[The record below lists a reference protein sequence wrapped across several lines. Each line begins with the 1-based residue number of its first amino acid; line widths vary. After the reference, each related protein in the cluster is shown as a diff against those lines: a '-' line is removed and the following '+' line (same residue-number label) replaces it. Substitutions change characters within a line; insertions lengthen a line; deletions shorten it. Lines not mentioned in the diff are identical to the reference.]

1 MNGRK
6 MGPKGPKNAKIVR
19 MRQKIVNLR
28 HRFARKMAFLQRT
41 NQKTKRLM
49 DKKRL
54 FYEAPTA
61 QTVELCHENAMMQ
74 ASLTG
79 VKPGYGDGITDGW
92 EDLV

>member
-1 MNGRK
+1 MRGKCHFCGRRI
-6 MGPKGPKNAKIVR
+6 KN
-19 MRQKIVNLR
+19 
-28 HRFARKMAFLQRT
+28 
-41 NQKTKRLM
+41 TKRLM

-54 FYEAPTA
+54 FYEAPEA
-61 QTVELCHENAMMQ
+61 RTVELCHENAMMQ

>member
-1 MNGRK
+1 MRGKWHFCGRRN
-6 MGPKGPKNAKIVR
+6 KN
-19 MRQKIVNLR
+19 
-28 HRFARKMAFLQRT
+28 
-41 NQKTKRLM
+41 TKRLM

>member
-1 MNGRK
+1 M
-6 MGPKGPKNAKIVR
+6 
-19 MRQKIVNLR
+19 
-28 HRFARKMAFLQRT
+28 
-41 NQKTKRLM
+41 KRLM

-79 VKPGYGDGITDGW
+79 GLSDYGNGITDGW
-92 EDLV
+92 EDIV